1 MNTDRYLLLK
11 KFETILNDD
20 EDEENDERAY
30 QTVLRL
36 ASTRVESYHP
46 TEDGTM
52 TILVTGSG
60 TEHLLAMTVEELE
73 EAINNH
79 GKERY

>member
-46 TEDGTM
+46 TEDGKM